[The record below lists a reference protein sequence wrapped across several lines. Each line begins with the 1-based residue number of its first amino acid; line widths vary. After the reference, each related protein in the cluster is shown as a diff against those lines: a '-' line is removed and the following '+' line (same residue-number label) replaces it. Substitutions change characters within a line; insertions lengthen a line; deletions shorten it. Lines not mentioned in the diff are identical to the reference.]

1 MPDSSSSSPAPTT
14 TGAPNAAPSRVLVV
28 AAFAAVYLIWGST
41 YFGIAV
47 AVETIP
53 AFPMVALRQLAA
65 GAILYTIMRLRGAV
79 PPTAHEWRG
88 ALVGGVL
95 LLVLGNGLVAWAE
108 QRIASGVA
116 SLVVATTPLWI
127 TTFAALVPGGERP
140 GPRAIGGM
148 VLGSAGLLV
157 LAGPEAFA
165 TLTGRGATGGADPV
179 AIAALVAATIAWAA
193 GTVLGRFVPRHT
205 NAFMAS
211 AQQMLAA
218 GVLLLVVTWLAGDL
232 AAIDVDAISR
242 RSWLAVAYLVAIG
255 SLLGFTAFVWLL
267 RVVRPS
273 MVATY
278 AYVNPIVALALGSWL
293 GHEVLDART
302 AMAAAVVL
310 AGVVLVVMPARPHAA
325 ATPAPPVRG
334 AAGRPTPASGRG

>member
-1 MPDSSSSSPAPTT
+1 MPATSTTSTSTTAGPTDF
-14 TGAPNAAPSRVLVV
+14 AQRAVPSRLLIV
-28 AAFAAVYLIWGST
+28 AAFAAVYVIWGST

-53 AFPMVALRQLAA
+53 PFPMVAVRQLAA
-65 GAILYTIMRLRGAV
+65 GTILYTLTRALGAT
-79 PPTAHEWRG
+79 PPTSPEWRG

-95 LLVLGNGLVAWAE
+95 LLAVGNGLVAWAE

-127 TTFAALVPGGERP
+127 ATFSALAPGGERP

-148 VLGSAGLLV
+148 ALGSAGLLV
-157 LAGPEAFA
+157 LAGPDAFA
-165 TLTGRGATGGADPV
+165 SLVGRGVVGGTDPI
-179 AIAALVAATIAWAA
+179 AIAALVTATVSWSAATA
-193 GTVLGRFVPRHT
+193 LGRFLPRHG

-218 GVLLLVVTWLAGDL
+218 GVLLLAITWLTGDL
-232 AAIDVDAISR
+232 GAIDVAAISR
-242 RSWLAVAYLVAIG
+242 RSWIALVYLVAFG
-255 SLLGFTAFVWLL
+255 SLLGFTAFAWLL
-267 RVVRPS
+267 GVVRPS
-273 MVATY
+273 LVATY

-302 AMAAAVVL
+302 LIAAVVVL
-310 AGVVLVVMPARPHAA
+310 AGGVLVVMPA
-325 ATPAPPVRG
+325 G
-334 AAGRPTPASGRG
+334 ASPGSPTPSSRQSPSDSHK